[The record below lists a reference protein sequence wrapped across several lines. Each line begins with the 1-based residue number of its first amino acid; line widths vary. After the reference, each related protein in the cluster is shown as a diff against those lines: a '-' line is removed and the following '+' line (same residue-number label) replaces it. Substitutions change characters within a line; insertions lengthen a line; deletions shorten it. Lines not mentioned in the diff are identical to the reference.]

1 MRRDYIPE
9 RGKMKTVAKIEP
21 FAAGAAVDR
30 RALEEQCER
39 LMREHGPSVVRL
51 AAAYESN
58 PANRDDL
65 VQEIALALWK
75 ALHQFRGECAERT
88 LVFRIAQ
95 NRALTHVWRRKQ
107 SPGELEEADEVPDSR
122 ATPESQA
129 SAGQLRDRLLAAIR
143 SLPVGHRQVMVL
155 LLEGMSHAEI
165 AEVLGITEG
174 NVAVRANRARKEL
187 RNQLGELR

>member
-1 MRRDYIPE
+1 METI
-9 RGKMKTVAKIEP
+9 VKIEG

-30 RALEEQCER
+30 RALEAQCER
-39 LMREHGPSVVRL
+39 LMREHGPSVVRM

-65 VQEIALALWK
+65 LQEIALALWK
-75 ALHQFRGECAERT
+75 ALPQFRGECSERT
-88 LVFRIAQ
+88 LVFRIAH
-95 NRALTHVWRRKQ
+95 NRAVSHLFRRKQ
-107 SPGELEEADEVPDSR
+107 LPGELDEAGEVPDPR

-129 SAGQLRDRLLAAIR
+129 SAGELRGRLLSAIR
-143 SLPVGHRQVMVL
+143 ALPVGHRQVMVL

-165 AEVLGITEG
+165 GEVLGISEG

-187 RNQLGELR
+187 RNLLGELR